1 MSNGEDLTFENELTK
16 ITASLSDKANKKVE
30 DAKKEADKLMINKVT
45 EYENKISSLKNL
57 EEIHRKNNG
66 DLRVHIRKLEKE
78 IVELKRDNQLLS
90 DDQATL
96 TNRLRDAG
104 L

>member
-1 MSNGEDLTFENELTK
+1 MSNGEDLTYENEMNK
-16 ITASLSDKANKKVE
+16 VKASLSDVE

-66 DLRVHIRKLEKE
+66 DLRIHIHKLEKE